1 MNINTLYYV
10 LGILAFLYLASF
22 STYEHMTSKDVQK
35 HQDHHQKGGSWN
47 MNKKEPE
54 DKKTEGLKGPK
65 TQTLS
70 DEDKQPK
77 ATHSSSKTKA
87 EEYPRVYGPDVKTLP
102 GHKDHKNS
110 QHQDSH
116 NPEPYDFVPAA
127 EFPKGPAAPSPFLT
141 DFSRIMK

>member
-1 MNINTLYYV
+1 MNIITLYYV

-35 HQDHHQKGGSWN
+35 HQDHHQKGTGSWN
-47 MNKKEPE
+47 MNPSSKDSPKEE
-54 DKKTEGLKGPK
+54 SLRGPK

-70 DEDKQPK
+70 EEEKHPK
-77 ATHSSSKTKA
+77 ATHSSSKTKT
-87 EEYPRVYGPDVKTLP
+87 EDYPKVYGPDVKTVP
-102 GHKDHKNS
+102 GHKS
-110 QHQDSH
+110 QDSH

-141 DFSRIMK
+141 DFSKIMK